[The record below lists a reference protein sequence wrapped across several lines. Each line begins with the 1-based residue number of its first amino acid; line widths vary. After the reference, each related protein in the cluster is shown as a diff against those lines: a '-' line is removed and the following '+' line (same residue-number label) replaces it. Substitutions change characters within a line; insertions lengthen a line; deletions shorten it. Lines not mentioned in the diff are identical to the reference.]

1 MGKNSRTAL
10 QQALTST
17 ANYLNGGIVR
27 GNEGSGQTLS
37 VKELGRMGSERRWVG
52 APSHAHSVLQNP
64 PDSPPKSALPKL
76 HLGTSFSLSI
86 LPLYFQEWVW
96 IPSNFT
102 WPAEITQAN
111 AGELGFH

>member
-37 VKELGRMGSERRWVG
+37 VKELGRMGSERR
-52 APSHAHSVLQNP
+52 
-64 PDSPPKSALPKL
+64 
-76 HLGTSFSLSI
+76 
-86 LPLYFQEWVW
+86 
-96 IPSNFT
+96 
-102 WPAEITQAN
+102 
-111 AGELGFH
+111 